1 MENIET
7 QIEIKKENPKFS
19 LKLIIS
25 KINIFKSMADKD
37 ILDETIKK
45 IIYILVVLIPLWFLP
60 ITINAVE
67 LNKQALMVLLVVIAL
82 ILWSVKILNRGE
94 IKWKS
99 SILNISLGVFAFI
112 CILATFFSVRPYSSF
127 MGWPDHLSG
136 SLINILC
143 FVALYF
149 LIVNNFKG
157 SKEAFGLLFAFL
169 ISSVL
174 VAVIGLLQI
183 CGTFIF
189 PWDFTKTISFNTV
202 GSVNSFG
209 VFSSVILILVTAL
222 LFVVKKGG
230 IKLFL
235 LLLGLLNLIIL
246 ISINF
251 WVLWVVLAIGMVF
264 IMVFGLMQMVQL
276 SKDVGWITLPMILL
290 AIALIFVL
298 FKPAFTFLP
307 NLPMEVGLSYKGGL
321 SVVGDALKNKP
332 ILGSGLETFVFDY
345 AKYKPEGINQTAFWN
360 VKFTNPPA
368 EIYSIASESGILG
381 LLSFLAVIVI
391 FIIKFISNTI
401 KDRDENNNLKR
412 FLNLGLFS
420 GWIGLAAAWFL
431 YPQNF
436 VLMFVFWLLFALYTA
451 GGLSLEEKSFNL
463 RKSPKILLAISFS
476 FIVIIILIIS
486 FLYVEGTKFIAEV
499 FYKSGVNLVQEKS
512 DIDNGLNKIIRS
524 TIINPY
530 EDNTYKALSQLF
542 VLKLNRDAA
551 LNDIT
556 QEEKINLVQV
566 DATNAINSVV
576 QATRLSPKDAS
587 NWLLRGQIYR
597 GLMSIVSGAGDWAK
611 DAYNEALKLEPS
623 NPFTYLE
630 LGRLDVNK
638 ADATKDNAQ
647 KNEYLVSALENFDK
661 AIALK
666 SNYAPAHYE
675 EAVVYDK
682 QGKANEAIAK
692 MEINLK
698 LLPNDSGAAFQLGVL
713 YYKNEQYDKAETI
726 FVKAISIDENF
737 SNARY
742 FLGLLYDKKGN
753 KEEAIKQFEK
763 IAEFNPDNEQIKQIL
778 VNLKSGKPALGSP
791 ELGPPNQPEEIPFD

>member
-1 MENIET
+1 V
-7 QIEIKKENPKFS
+7 
-19 LKLIIS
+19 
-25 KINIFKSMADKD
+25 
-37 ILDETIKK
+37 
-45 IIYILVVLIPLWFLP
+45 LVPLWFLP

-94 IKWKS
+94 IRWKS
-99 SILNISLGVFAFI
+99 SILNISLGVFALI
-112 CILATFFSVRPYSSF
+112 CILATFFSIRPYSSF

-143 FVALYF
+143 FIALYF

-157 SKEAFGLLFAFL
+157 SKEAFGLLFSFL
-169 ISSVL
+169 VSSAL

-222 LFVVKKGG
+222 LFVVKRGG

-251 WVLWVVLAIGMVF
+251 WVLWVVLAVGMVF

-307 NLPMEVGLSYKGGL
+307 DLPMEVGLSYKGGM
-321 SVVGDALKNKP
+321 SVVGNALKDKP

-345 AKYKPEGINQTAFWN
+345 TKYKPEEINQTAFWN

-381 LLSFLAVIVI
+381 LLSFLALIII

-401 KDRDENNNLKR
+401 KDKDESNNLKR

-420 GWIGLAAAWFL
+420 GWIGLAVSWFL
-431 YPQNF
+431 YPQNL

-451 GGLSLEEKSFNL
+451 GGLSLEEKGFNL
-463 RKSPKILLAISFS
+463 RRSPKILLAISFS
-476 FIVIIILIIS
+476 FIVIIILIVS
-486 FLYVEGTKFIAEV
+486 FLYIEGTKFIAEV
-499 FYKSGVNLVQEKS
+499 YYKSGVDLVQEKS

-551 LNDIT
+551 LSDIT
-556 QEEKINLVQV
+556 QEEKINLVQA

-611 DAYNEALKLEPS
+611 DAYNEALNLEPS

-630 LGRLDVNK
+630 LGRLDTNK

-647 KNEYLVSALENFDK
+647 KNEYLVSALENLDK

-713 YYKNEQYDKAETI
+713 YYKNEQYDKAETM
-726 FVKAISIDENF
+726 FVKAINIDENF

-763 IAEFNPDNEQIKQIL
+763 IAEFNPDNEQVKQIL